1 MVYLALPLYIHGV
14 IKYTV
19 YVTGYASGSMNM
31 QRAWNMRAAS
41 PTQHPLHAFCGAAHN
56 FMFLLSL

>member
-1 MVYLALPLYIHGV
+1 MVHLALPLCIHCS

-31 QRAWNMRAAS
+31 QRAWNVRVAS
-41 PTQHPLHAFCGAAHN
+41 PTQRPLSTPFVVLPTISY
-56 FMFLLSL
+56 F